1 MLRFLL
7 NGLYSSQRNNELPL
21 YYQGFHSEKYILE
34 YWSGND
40 VIFVRYIFRK
50 RHMCVQIKGG
60 RSTDLREIY
69 CLGIGEM
76 ASRNAKNKKSGKIG
90 HLERT

>member
-1 MLRFLL
+1 
-7 NGLYSSQRNNELPL
+7 
-21 YYQGFHSEKYILE
+21 
-34 YWSGND
+34 
-40 VIFVRYIFRK
+40 
-50 RHMCVQIKGG
+50 MCVQIKGG

-69 CLGIGEM
+69 CLGIGQM